1 MEVDSGEA
9 IVFAYP
15 QGVELDGPLGLSQG
29 RNPLLEKKKNKYRLR
44 DYSER
49 GSDEKLGLQG
59 TPIIDVLHRILW
71 LLEKGALPIFRERI
85 RGFFPLEETVIYYY
99 IE

>member
-1 MEVDSGEA
+1 M
-9 IVFAYP
+9 
-15 QGVELDGPLGLSQG
+15 
-29 RNPLLEKKKNKYRLR
+29 K
-44 DYSER
+44 
-49 GSDEKLGLQG
+49 KLGLQG
-59 TPIIDVLHRILW
+59 TPIIDILHRILW